1 MLVFRIQKHE
11 GLDKSIVY
19 LASFANLK
27 GHVKIDEIEITRMIA
42 IKPKKNLFLRDS
54 SISIISNEFMEREP
68 IS

>member
-1 MLVFRIQKHE
+1 MKVQENQIEGYASMVRDNLERFLFGYASML
-11 GLDKSIVY
+11 D
-19 LASFANLK
+19 
-27 GHVKIDEIEITRMIA
+27 A